1 LNTPLT
7 INTIELAIKK
17 ILSQPIKN
25 AISNINFIYFQDM
38 VHIEGK
44 VYFHKSETAKIIVF
58 CEGFQFVFLPDGKF
72 ISAQFY
78 PLSHFFN
85 SKDKLFYLLQ
95 YDIFQLDS

>member
-7 INTIELAIKK
+7 LDILELSIRK
-17 ILSQPIKN
+17 IFSQPVTGPHVHPV
-25 AISNINFIYFQDM
+25 FFQDM
-38 VHIEGK
+38 VHTEGK
-44 VYFHKSETAKIIVF
+44 VYFHKSETTKIIVF